1 MESLAALSDPTRRR
15 IVELLG
21 TGERSSGE
29 IGAHFA
35 VSAPAISQHLKVL
48 RDARLV
54 RVRTEGQRRIY
65 ALDPDGL
72 AAIDRWLAVLRPFW
86 ADRLDALADELAREA
101 AEEPAKPGDPPPPSP
116 PRSSRRPT

>member
-1 MESLAALSDPTRRR
+1 MESFGALSDPTRRR
-15 IVELLG
+15 IIELLG

-48 RDARLV
+48 REARLV

-72 AAIDRWLAVLRPFW
+72 AAIDRWLSVLRPFW
-86 ADRLDALADELAREA
+86 ADRLDALADELALEA
-101 AEEPAKPGDPPPPSP
+101 TGDPAKPDSPPPSS
-116 PRSSRRPT
+116 PRSSRRPK

>member
-1 MESLAALSDPTRRR
+1 MESFGALSDPTRRR
-15 IVELLG
+15 IIELLG

-48 RDARLV
+48 REARLV

-72 AAIDRWLAVLRPFW
+72 AAIDRWLSVLRPFW
-86 ADRLDALADELAREA
+86 AARLDALADELAREA
-101 AEEPAKPGDPPPPSP
+101 ADELAKPDSPPPPSR
-116 PRSSRRPT
+116 RSSRRPK